1 VIITGILIWALDSA
15 WARLGKGLGKN
26 FAGNDPENGVAA

>member
-15 WARLGKGLGKN
+15 WARLGKN
-26 FAGNDPENGVAA
+26 FAGNDPENGAAA